1 MTRFMMY
8 GVVAF
13 ALLMVLV
20 AIEIVTVAAHLIR
33 SRTTR

>member
-13 ALLMVLV
+13 ALLAVLV
-20 AIEIVTVAAHLIR
+20 VTVLAYAAVHLVR
-33 SRTTR
+33 SRSTR

>member
-20 AIEIVTVAAHLIR
+20 VTVLTYAAVHVVR